1 MQQHKTVASDETLT
15 RLHTL
20 TARLTEC
27 LVEAED
33 VRSRLTKA
41 RDANVWPDLQ
51 PASRVLMDYNRSR
64 RAH

>member
-1 MQQHKTVASDETLT
+1 MQPHKTVNDETLT
-15 RLHTL
+15 RLHAL
-20 TARLTEC
+20 TDRLTEC

>member
-1 MQQHKTVASDETLT
+1 VQERKSVSDETLT

-20 TARLTEC
+20 TARLSEC

-64 RAH
+64 RSH